1 MSDGFAIKDVISV
14 PGMTCQHCVMAIK
27 KALTAVP
34 GVKVADVDL
43 EAKKVSVSFD
53 PSKVELGSLI
63 EAIEK
68 VGYEAFPG

>member
-1 MSDGFAIKDVISV
+1 MIKDVILV

-34 GVKVADVDL
+34 GVKGAEVDL
-43 EAKKVSVSFD
+43 EAKKAYVSFD
-53 PSKVELGSLI
+53 PSKVELGRLI